1 MTEAHTPMMQQYLR
15 IKAEHADALLFYRMG
30 DFYELFYDDAR
41 RAAKLID
48 ITLTRRGKSAGEAI
62 PMAGVPVHAVDN
74 YLARLV
80 KLGESVAICEQIGD
94 PGATRGPMER
104 EVVRVITPGT
114 LTDEALLPQRETRL
128 LASVVLKPGIGLAWL
143 DLAGGRMGLIELAD
157 LAALAGELERL
168 APAEWLC
175 AEGAELPAWLE
186 RLPGRRERPPWH
198 FDGETARRL
207 LIEQFRTS
215 SLAGFDAEDAA
226 NGIAAAGSL
235 LQYARDTQRS
245 AVPHIRSLVRER
257 HEQSLILDAPTRRNL
272 ELEFGLAGRNELTLA
287 GIMDRCKTPMGSRL
301 LRGWL
306 NRPIRDREALG
317 QRQNAIEALIFGA
330 VEVPVAQSL
339 DGFGDLERI
348 LARVALKTARPR
360 DLVQLREGL
369 ARLPD
374 LKTKLEAYDSPR
386 LSRLNDQCA
395 LHRQEHALLQRAI
408 VEEPPAIARDGGV
421 IADGYDT
428 ELDELR
434 YASTNADRFLAELE
448 ARERE
453 RSGIQTLK
461 VGYNRVHGFFIEVSK
476 AAAKGAPADYIR
488 RQTLKGAERFV
499 TPELKS
505 FEDRILSARE
515 RSLKREKGL
524 YDELLERLGESL
536 AAMQQTVAAVAEIDV
551 LGNLAER
558 ATTLGLTRPD
568 LVEPGRLRYRDG
580 RHLGV
585 EQAAKHT
592 FVPNDLELD
601 DKRRMLIVTGPN
613 MGGKSTYMRQTA
625 LIVILAQI
633 GSFVPASVAEVGPVD
648 RIFTRIGAA
657 DDVSGGRSTFM
668 VEMNETATILNSATR
683 ESLILMDEIGRGTS
697 TFDGLSLAWAAAR
710 YIARE
715 IGSLTLF
722 ATHYFELTALSEE
735 LPATAN
741 VHLDATEHKGE
752 LIFLHRVREGPAN
765 QSYGLV
771 VAGLAG
777 VPRDVID
784 DAKQYLAALER
795 SQAAT
800 KAYEPQQ
807 PLDFSAPPIE
817 NDRPHPASAAA
828 TRENDDKALALT
840 TRLAT
845 LDVDS
850 LSPREAQEFLY
861 DLVDQATND
870 SNPPD
875 DPGA

>member
-1 MTEAHTPMMQQYLR
+1 MMQQYLR

-80 KLGESVAICEQIGD
+80 RLGESVAICEQIGD
-94 PGATRGPMER
+94 PGASKGPMER

-114 LTDEALLPQRETRL
+114 LTDDALLPPRETRL
-128 LASVVLKPGIGLAWL
+128 LASVVLEPGIGLAWL
-143 DLAGGRMGLIELAD
+143 DLAGGRMGLMELVD
-157 LAALAGELERL
+157 PAALAGEIERL
-168 APAEWLC
+168 APAEWLY
-175 AEGAELPAWLE
+175 ADGAELPAWLA
-186 RLPGRRERPPWH
+186 RLPGARERPPWH
-198 FDGETARRL
+198 FDAATASRL
-207 LIEQFRTS
+207 LTEQFGTS
-215 SLAGFDAEDAA
+215 SLAGFDVGDAG
-226 NGIAAAGSL
+226 NGVAAAGSL

-257 HEQSLILDAPTRRNL
+257 HEQGLILDAQTRRNL
-272 ELEFGLAGRNELTLA
+272 ELELGVAGSNELTLA
-287 GIMDRCKTPMGSRL
+287 GIMDRCRTPMGSRL
-301 LRGWL
+301 LRAWL
-306 NRPIRDREALG
+306 NRPIRDREVLRA
-317 QRQNAIEALIFGA
+317 RQDAVAALIFGA
-330 VEVPVAQSL
+330 GEVPVAQTL

-348 LARVALKTARPR
+348 LARVALGTARPR

-369 ARLPD
+369 SRLPG
-374 LKTKLEAYDSPR
+374 LKAKLGAYDSPR
-386 LSRLNDQCA
+386 LKTLNDECA
-395 LHRQEHALLQRAI
+395 LHAEQHELLVGAI
-408 VEEPPAIARDGGV
+408 VEEPPAVTREGGV
-421 IADGYDT
+421 IADGYDA

-434 YASTNADRFLAELE
+434 DASTNADRFLAGLE

-461 VGYNRVHGFFIEVSK
+461 VGYNRVHGFYIEISK
-476 AAAKGAPADYIR
+476 AAAKAAPEDYIR

-515 RSLKREKGL
+515 RALKREKWL
-524 YDELLERLGESL
+524 YEDLLERLGVSL
-536 AAMQQTVAAVAEIDV
+536 ATMQQTVAAVAEVDV
-551 LGNLAER
+551 LANLAER
-558 ATTLGLTRPD
+558 ATTLELTRPE
-568 LVEPGRLRYRDG
+568 LVEPGRLRYRAG

-585 EQAAKHT
+585 EAAARHA

-601 DKRRMLIVTGPN
+601 ARRRMLIVTGPN

-625 LIVILAQI
+625 LIVILSQI
-633 GSFVPASVAEVGPVD
+633 GSFVPAESAEIGPVD

-668 VEMNETATILNSATR
+668 VEMNETATILNSATPR
-683 ESLILMDEIGRGTS
+683 SLILLDEIGRGTS

-710 YIARE
+710 HIARE
-715 IGSLTLF
+715 IGALTLF
-722 ATHYFELTALSEE
+722 ATHYFELTALPDE

-752 LIFLHRVREGPAN
+752 LVFLHRVKEGPAN

-777 VPRDVID
+777 VPREVIA
-784 DAKQYLAALER
+784 DAKQYLATLELARARSRAHEPQRALDLGSAPNRRREARPAPTALETKL
-795 SQAAT
+795 AAV
-800 KAYEPQQ
+800 
-807 PLDFSAPPIE
+807 
-817 NDRPHPASAAA
+817 
-828 TRENDDKALALT
+828 
-840 TRLAT
+840 
-845 LDVDS
+845 DVDA
-850 LSPREAQEFLY
+850 LSPRDAL
-861 DLVDQATND
+861 DLVYELRELVESRDA
-870 SNPPD
+870 D
-875 DPGA
+875 D